1 MRHIYIVAILA
12 ALAITAMIMYPQY
25 VDMYNIQ
32 QLCKRVSTQNSPDSA
47 STSNEHF
54 WNKQFSTQIEQ
65 REENA
70 YLRCVIKLT
79 HNGIQ

>member
-1 MRHIYIVAILA
+1 MV
-12 ALAITAMIMYPQY
+12 MYPQY
-25 VDMYNIQ
+25 VDMHNIQ
-32 QLCKRVSTQNSPDSA
+32 KLCKQVSTQKSPDSA
-47 STSNEHF
+47 PTGKEHF

-65 REENA
+65 RELREENA

>member
-1 MRHIYIVAILA
+1 MRQIYIVAILA

-47 STSNEHF
+47 STDKEHF
-54 WNKQFSTQIEQ
+54 WNKQFSAQIEQ
-65 REENA
+65 REENV